1 MIGLVTEETTFSGDY
16 DGIIGLAYPS
26 FAEKN
31 VLPFFDNLMKDK
43 LIEQNVF
50 SFFLSNHSGESS
62 ELMLGGWDDTKY
74 S

>member
-1 MIGLVTEETTFSGDY
+1 MIGLITDETTFSSDY

-26 FAEKN
+26 FAEEN
-31 VLPFFDNLMKDK
+31 VQPFFDNLMQNELLK
-43 LIEQNVF
+43 QNVF

-62 ELMLGGWDDTKY
+62 ELMLGGWDETKY